1 MRYPSLFGLS
11 MSVFLT
17 IAGCQVHRPALPELP
32 TWQSSQ
38 GLEEPTLGQIQALP
52 SGRVLTPGELVQ
64 ALSDVP
70 RILVGEKHDNPD
82 HHALQRW
89 LLQALQTA
97 RPQGSVVL
105 EMLQPAQQPLIDKVQ
120 RQAQLPSDLP
130 AALDWQQGWDWQMY
144 APIVRE
150 ALKGLGVL
158 LAGDLSPEAMREAY
172 RRQPVLS
179 GVRSNAP
186 QVKAALLEQVREGH
200 CGLLP
205 ESQLPAMLVIQQQR
219 DRHMAERLLAAP
231 QPALLLAGAYHA
243 RKDLGVPLHLID
255 LQAQGDTRVLLLA
268 EVGQKVE
275 AGMADYVWYT
285 AALPEQDYC
294 AQLRGG

>member
-1 MRYPSLFGLS
+1 MRYPLRFGLS
-11 MSVFLT
+11 MGVFLT
-17 IAGCQVHRPALPELP
+17 MAGCQVHRPALPALP
-32 TWQSSQ
+32 AWQSSQ
-38 GLEEPTLGQIQALP
+38 GLNEPTLGQIQALP
-52 SGRVLTPGELVQ
+52 SGRVLTPDELIR

-89 LLQALQTA
+89 LLQALQA
-97 RPQGSVVL
+97 VRPQGSVVL

-130 AALDWQQGWDWQMY
+130 TALDWQKGWDWQMY

-150 ALKGLGVL
+150 ALKGPGVL

-172 RRQPVLS
+172 RRQPVLT

-243 RKDLGVPLHLID
+243 RKDLGVPLHLAD
-255 LQAQGDTRVLLLA
+255 LQAQGETRVLLLA

>member
-1 MRYPSLFGLS
+1 MRYALLFGLS

-17 IAGCQVHRPALPELP
+17 ISGCQVHRPALPELP
-32 TWQSSQ
+32 AWQSSQ
-38 GLEEPTLGQIQALP
+38 GLEEPALGQIQALP
-52 SGRVLTPGELVQ
+52 SGRVLAPDELVQ

-70 RILVGEKHDNPD
+70 RILVGEKHDSPD

-130 AALDWQQGWDWQMY
+130 AALGWQQGWDWQMY

-150 ALKGLGVL
+150 ALKGPGVL

>member
-1 MRYPSLFGLS
+1 MRYALLFGLS

-32 TWQSSQ
+32 AWQSSQ
-38 GLEEPTLGQIQALP
+38 GLEEPALGQIQALP
-52 SGRVLTPGELVQ
+52 SGRVLAPDELVQ

-150 ALKGLGVL
+150 ALKGPGVL

-294 AQLRGG
+294 GQLRGG

>member
-1 MRYPSLFGLS
+1 MRYALLFGLS

-17 IAGCQVHRPALPELP
+17 ISGCQVHRPALPELP
-32 TWQSSQ
+32 AWQSSQ
-38 GLEEPTLGQIQALP
+38 GLEEPALGQIQALP
-52 SGRVLTPGELVQ
+52 SGRVLAPDELVQ

-130 AALDWQQGWDWQMY
+130 EALDWQQGWDWQMY

-150 ALKGLGVL
+150 ALKGPGVL

-219 DRHMAERLLAAP
+219 DRYMAERLLAAP

>member
-1 MRYPSLFGLS
+1 MRYALLFGLS

-17 IAGCQVHRPALPELP
+17 ISGCQVHRPALPELP
-32 TWQSSQ
+32 AWQSSQ
-38 GLEEPTLGQIQALP
+38 GLEEPALGQIQALP
-52 SGRVLTPGELVQ
+52 SGRVLAPDELVQ

-150 ALKGLGVL
+150 ALKGTGVL

>member
-1 MRYPSLFGLS
+1 MRYALLFGLS

-17 IAGCQVHRPALPELP
+17 ISGCQVHRPALPELP
-32 TWQSSQ
+32 AWQSSQ
-38 GLEEPTLGQIQALP
+38 GLEEPALGQIQALP
-52 SGRVLTPGELVQ
+52 SGRVLTPDELVQ

-144 APIVRE
+144 APIVLE
-150 ALKGLGVL
+150 ALKGPGVL
-158 LAGDLSPEAMREAY
+158 LAGDLSPEAMRGAY

-179 GVRSNAP
+179 GERSNAP

>member
-1 MRYPSLFGLS
+1 MRYALLFGLS

-17 IAGCQVHRPALPELP
+17 ISGCQVHRPALPELP
-32 TWQSSQ
+32 AWQSSQ
-38 GLEEPTLGQIQALP
+38 GLNEPTLGQIQALP
-52 SGRVLTPGELVQ
+52 SGRVLTPDELVQ

-130 AALDWQQGWDWQMY
+130 AALDWQQGWDWQIY

-150 ALKGLGVL
+150 ALKGPGVL

-179 GVRSNAP
+179 GARSNAP

>member
-1 MRYPSLFGLS
+1 MRYALLFGLS
-11 MSVFLT
+11 MSVFFT
-17 IAGCQVHRPALPELP
+17 ISGCQVHRPALPELP

-52 SGRVLTPGELVQ
+52 SGRVLAPDELVQ

-150 ALKGLGVL
+150 ALKGPGVL

>member
-1 MRYPSLFGLS
+1 MRYPLLFGLS
-11 MSVFLT
+11 MGVFLT
-17 IAGCQVHRPALPELP
+17 MAGCQVHRPALPELP
-32 TWQSSQ
+32 AWQGSQ
-38 GLEEPTLGQIQALP
+38 GLNEPTLGQIQALP
-52 SGRVLTPGELVQ
+52 SGRVLTPDELVQ

-130 AALDWQQGWDWQMY
+130 AALDWQKGWVWQMY

-150 ALKGLGVL
+150 ALKGPGVL

-219 DRHMAERLLAAP
+219 DRHMAQRLLAAP
-231 QPALLLAGAYHA
+231 QPALLLAGAYHV

>member
-1 MRYPSLFGLS
+1 MRYPLLFGLS
-11 MSVFLT
+11 MGVFLT
-17 IAGCQVHRPALPELP
+17 MAGCQVHRPALPELP
-32 TWQSSQ
+32 AWQSSQ
-38 GLEEPTLGQIQALP
+38 GLNEPTLGQIQALP
-52 SGRVLTPGELVQ
+52 SGRVLTPDELVE

-82 HHALQRW
+82 HHVLQRW

-130 AALDWQQGWDWQMY
+130 AALDWQKGWDWQMY
-144 APIVRE
+144 AQIVRE
-150 ALKGLGVL
+150 ALKGPGVL

-231 QPALLLAGAYHA
+231 QPALLLAGAYHV